1 VAIPQADITAMKRR
15 IAETRWA
22 DPEPA
27 PDDSQGVRR
36 EILQPLMAYWAGG
49 YDWRK
54 VEAQLN
60 ALPMFMTQIDGL
72 DIHFIHVR
80 SRHEKAMPLILTHGW
95 PGSVLEFMKV
105 IGPLTDPVAHGGKA
119 EDAFHVVIPR
129 SPASAF
135 RRSPRWWA
143 GVRIIS
149 GARGRR

>member
-60 ALPMFMTQIDGL
+60 ALPMFMT
-72 DIHFIHVR
+72 R
-80 SRHEKAMPLILTHGW
+80 STGWTSISSMSARAM
-95 PGSVLEFMKV
+95 
-105 IGPLTDPVAHGGKA
+105 
-119 EDAFHVVIPR
+119 
-129 SPASAF
+129 
-135 RRSPRWWA
+135 RRPCR
-143 GVRIIS
+143 
-149 GARGRR
+149 